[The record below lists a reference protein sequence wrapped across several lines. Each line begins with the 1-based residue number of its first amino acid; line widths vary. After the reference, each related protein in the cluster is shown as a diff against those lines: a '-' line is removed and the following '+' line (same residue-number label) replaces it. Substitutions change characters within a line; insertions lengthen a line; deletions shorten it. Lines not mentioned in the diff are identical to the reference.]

1 MWNLWSFVSFE
12 TRQADDDK
20 FFWLRQ
26 MSNGWF
32 SYCNVF
38 VFNELHLR
46 MMWLHVNF
54 LSCTL
59 LFRIFDSEKS
69 ALAWAKGQTG
79 DSLHWGKNT
88 GGKAPETSRPE
99 HSIVPTAAVRAGCIS
114 VHVFLFFQ
122 FFLSKVPLL
131 HFKSA
136 RAFLHCLSVIYFLS
150 CKSGNQG
157 QDAVI
162 LIDKLC

>member
-59 LFRIFDSEKS
+59 LFRIFDSSNMWMTTKMFWKRCTSLGQGTDRGQSTLGEKYRWKS
-69 ALAWAKGQTG
+69 PRDEQT
-79 DSLHWGKNT
+79 
-88 GGKAPETSRPE
+88 R
-99 HSIVPTAAVRAGCIS
+99 TAAVRAVCIS

-136 RAFLHCLSVIYFLS
+136 RAFLHCSSVICIFS
-150 CKSGNQG
+150 AANQEIR
-157 QDAVI
+157 DRTP
-162 LIDKLC
+162 